1 MWRRD
6 RQGDRGQE
14 EGLRVEGLREG
25 EAALTFTPE
34 QVRARLEG
42 FFPGEL
48 GIEVLETGREGARG
62 RLVCE
67 RRHLHPGGFVHG
79 GVWVSLADTVA
90 AWATIPNLEP
100 GSDFSTAEMKTNLF
114 GVAREGDVLEATAV
128 PLHVGRRTQVWE
140 VRVEVAGKLCA
151 LFVCTQVIVQRG

>member
-1 MWRRD
+1 M
-6 RQGDRGQE
+6 
-14 EGLRVEGLREG
+14 V
-25 EAALTFTPE
+25 
-34 QVRARLEG
+34 
-42 FFPGEL
+42 
-48 GIEVLETGREGARG
+48 ETGREGARG
-62 RLVCE
+62 QLVAE
-67 RRHLHPGGFVHG
+67 KRHLHPGGFVHG

-100 GSDFSTAEMKTNLF
+100 GHDFSTAEMKTNLF

-151 LFVCTQVIVQRG
+151 LFVCTQVIV